1 MSESVPAKK
10 ITQETFDEVVQENI
24 DEFELSKD
32 EAIFDAYKQFSSQGV
47 DMTDIDI
54 SGGVGRQDVL
64 DAIAVLKTHGSLTA
78 VEAAS
83 AESIAANIVL
93 DSIAILSKLC
103 TESHDLCKRN
113 LVMMRSNGGLDAI
126 HLLMFP
132 TQNAAILA
140 KSLTLLEQVSTN
152 SGKKFLR

>member
-1 MSESVPAKK
+1 MSEPGPAKK

-78 VEAAS
+78 VEAAAADCVS
-83 AESIAANIVL
+83 ANNVL
-93 DSIAILSKLC
+93 DNIAILSRLC

-152 SGKKFLR
+152 SGKKFFR

>member
-1 MSESVPAKK
+1 MSESFPAKK

-83 AESIAANIVL
+83 AESIAANNVL

>member
-1 MSESVPAKK
+1 MAEPVPTKK
-10 ITQETFDEVVQENI
+10 ITQDTFDEVVQENI

-32 EAIFDAYKQFSSQGV
+32 EAIFDAYKQFLSQGV

-54 SGGVGRQDVL
+54 SGGIGRQDVL

-78 VEAAS
+78 VEAA
-83 AESIAANIVL
+83 AAECVAANNVLESIAV
-93 DSIAILSKLC
+93 LSKLC

-140 KSLTLLEQVSTN
+140 KSLTLLEQVSTS
-152 SGKKFLR
+152 SGK

>member
-1 MSESVPAKK
+1 MAEPVPAKK
-10 ITQETFDEVVQENI
+10 ITQDTFDEVVQENI

-32 EAIFDAYKQFSSQGV
+32 EAIFDAYKQFLSQGV

-54 SGGVGRQDVL
+54 SGGIGRQDVL

-78 VEAAS
+78 VEAA
-83 AESIAANIVL
+83 AAECVAANNVLESIAV
-93 DSIAILSKLC
+93 LSKLC

-140 KSLTLLEQVSTN
+140 KSLALLEQVSTS
-152 SGKKFLR
+152 SGK

>member
-83 AESIAANIVL
+83 AESIAANNVL

>member
-83 AESIAANIVL
+83 AESIEANNVL